1 MRLDQLKF
9 TEDPYL
15 ERDRALTRLFFKK
28 FKTMIFRR
36 FAVLDAKR
44 RIYSSLAAIPV
55 QVAYHMESC
64 QDLYERMWD
73 VDDDLAEYTV
83 AMIDGF
89 EDTIDDDDSVIM
101 PHTVPKSLAPQVDQ
115 VNEMIRDL
123 YKMIDAIK
131 ELRVKAGIKKQSN
144 HR

>member
-44 RIYSSLAAIPV
+44 RIYSSLTAIPV

-101 PHTVPKSLAPQVDQ
+101 PHTVPKSLASQVDQ